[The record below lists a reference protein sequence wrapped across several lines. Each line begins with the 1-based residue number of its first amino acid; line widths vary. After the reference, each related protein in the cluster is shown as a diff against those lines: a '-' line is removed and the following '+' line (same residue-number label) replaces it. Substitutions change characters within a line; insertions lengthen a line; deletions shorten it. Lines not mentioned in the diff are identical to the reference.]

1 MKEYTTIIICPDKIT
16 GTCLYYTESMERLN
30 SMAKQGWEVDNMVNV
45 EGNKGEYLVLLSRNV
60 SQNVQMLND

>member
-1 MKEYTTIIICPDKIT
+1 MKEYTTITIYPDNIT
-16 GTCLYYTESMERLN
+16 STCLYYTESMERLN
-30 SMAKQGWEVDNMVNV
+30 NMAKQGWEVDNMVNV